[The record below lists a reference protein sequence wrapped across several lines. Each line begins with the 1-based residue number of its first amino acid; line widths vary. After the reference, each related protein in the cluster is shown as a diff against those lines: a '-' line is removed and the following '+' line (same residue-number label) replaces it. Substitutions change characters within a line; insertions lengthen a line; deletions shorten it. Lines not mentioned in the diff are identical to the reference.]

1 MSNRTDGT
9 AAAAVGAHSKDA
21 MEALHGGKLPDQ
33 NTPGTGEPDRSSG
46 TSDKADDLGAS
57 VRSVSD
63 AATSA
68 ANRAGE
74 EVVRATKTARE
85 GLSRASGQ
93 AYRQGEEAGEYVG
106 SLVKAIHYSRCWV
119 PVRWALP
126 WGCSSAGGSCLAC
139 PQVNATLKLGRH

>member
-1 MSNRTDGT
+1 MSDRTDGT

-68 ANRAGE
+68 ASRAGE

-85 GLSRASGQ
+85 GISRASGQ
-93 AYRQGEEAGEYVG
+93 AYRQGAEAGEYVG
-106 SLVKAIHYSRCWV
+106 SLVKSD
-119 PVRWALP
+119 PLLALL
-126 WGCSSAGGSCLAC
+126 GAGA
-139 PQVNATLKLGRH
+139 LGFALGLLVGRR

>member
-74 EVVRATKTARE
+74 EVIRATKTARE
-85 GLSRASGQ
+85 GSRVP
-93 AYRQGEEAGEYVG
+93 VG
-106 SLVKAIHYSRCWV
+106 SSLIPSFR
-119 PVRWALP
+119 
-126 WGCSSAGGSCLAC
+126 AGKFRDEHAGL
-139 PQVNATLKLGRH
+139 